1 MVELDKWAVSRAH
14 AIQAEIVKAYEAYDL
29 LVVTQKLMQFCSI
42 EMGSFYLD
50 IIKDRQYTAKSD
62 SHARRSCQS
71 ALYHIVEALV
81 RWMAPITSF
90 TAQEIWQEMPWQE
103 EEFVFTGTWYTGL
116 SAQSQNTQFNDAFW
130 QQVLAVKDEVNRR
143 IELARKEGTIGGSL
157 EAEVK
162 IYATPELADLLAK
175 LKDEARFV
183 FITSSASVES
193 LESKPADATETE
205 VPGLW
210 LHISASEGEK
220 CARCWHHREDVGTN
234 EAHPELCQ
242 RCVTNVDG
250 EGETRAYA

>member
-1 MVELDKWAVSRAH
+1 M
-14 AIQAEIVKAYEAYDL
+14 
-29 LVVTQKLMQFCSI
+29 
-42 EMGSFYLD
+42 
-50 IIKDRQYTAKSD
+50 
-62 SHARRSCQS
+62 
-71 ALYHIVEALV
+71 
-81 RWMAPITSF
+81 
-90 TAQEIWQEMPWQE
+90 
-103 EEFVFTGTWYTGL
+103 
-116 SAQSQNTQFNDAFW
+116 
-130 QQVLAVKDEVNRR
+130 
-143 IELARKEGTIGGSL
+143 
-157 EAEVK
+157 K